1 MVKYM
6 DDGEV
11 RDYMKKL
18 MEQAE
23 KQAKTKP
30 PAKKQAKSSRQK

>member
-11 RDYMKKL
+11 REYMKKL
-18 MEQAE
+18 REQDE

-30 PAKKQAKSSRQK
+30 PAKKKTKSSRPK